1 VQPMGEALIPGHLPG
16 RLAITLWDFSWYTQA
31 AAGEP
36 FHDLDQAFAEA
47 VERGYNTVRI
57 CAMPYLLCGEHGL
70 DTTRLALP
78 GMGGSFGLGTRWYNS
93 RGGAVVDPLERLLE
107 LFRAARRS
115 GCYVI
120 VSSWEYQQSPA
131 FAATPDWYKAL
142 YAVPEAERL
151 PALTAALGR
160 LVRLLKAHDLADRIA
175 YVELHNEIEYSR
187 LVAEQLHRSTSAQ
200 AAVKDELEASITA
213 LRREHPDVLV
223 TACYAKP
230 PTDPADIAENMQVA
244 HFHTYVYGVLGALA
258 DAAGLNDAPDA
269 PVAPLLRDLLRP
281 GAPDMAT
288 YAPAELWRLDA
299 TGVRRRLFYAHD
311 WVDPVKWDGWLDA
324 HYPAYRDE
332 MAATLAGWLKT
343 IAGWARARGVPA
355 VVGEG
360 YVGYTP
366 LHGRFE
372 ESAAGKEIAELAIRE
387 CVRLGYWGAVT
398 CSNAAPHHPFWSDVT
413 WQREMNALLTEGC
426 S

>member
-1 VQPMGEALIPGHLPG
+1 VQPMGETLIPGHLPG

-57 CAMPYLLCGEHGL
+57 CAMPYLLCGEHGV

-78 GMGGSFGLGTRWYNS
+78 GMGGSFGSGTRWYNS
-93 RGGAVVDPLERLLE
+93 RGGAVINPR
-107 LFRAARRS
+107 
-115 GCYVI
+115 
-120 VSSWEYQQSPA
+120 
-131 FAATPDWYKAL
+131 
-142 YAVPEAERL
+142 ERL
-151 PALTAALGR
+151 PALAVALGR
-160 LVRLLKAHDLADRIA
+160 LVKLLKAYDLADRIA

-187 LVAEQLHRSTSAQ
+187 LFAEQLRRGASAQ
-200 AAVKDELEASITA
+200 AAVKDRLEANIAA

-230 PTDPADIAENMQVA
+230 PADPADIAENMQVA

-258 DAAGLNDAPDA
+258 EAAGLNDAPDA

-281 GAPDMAT
+281 GASDIAT
-288 YAPAELWRLDA
+288 YAPAERWRLDA

-311 WVDPVKWDGWLDA
+311 WVDPVRWDGWLDA

-332 MAATLAGWLKT
+332 MVATLAGWLKA
-343 IAGWARARGVPA
+343 IAGWARVRGVPA

-360 YVGYTP
+360 YIGYTP

-372 ESAAGKEIAELAIRE
+372 ENAAGKEIAELAIRE

-398 CSNAAPHHPFWSDVT
+398 CSNAAPHHPFWSDIT
-413 WQREMNALLTEGC
+413 WQREMNALLTN
-426 S
+426 